1 MSEQIINKHE
11 KFDLLSFIAVALA
24 FVSLIMGFS
33 NLNQIVDDLVFVL
46 GCFIIGIISLYI

>member
-46 GCFIIGIISLYI
+46 GCFIIGIISL